1 MARPPRGSWSLSK
14 TGSSL
19 RYRNFRLLFIGTVFS
34 HTGDFMQAM
43 AQAWLVWTMTNSPF
57 LLGLLGF
64 CQAVPRLLL
73 GAIGG
78 ALVDRLDRRRLL
90 LLTQNL
96 AMVQAFAFWAL
107 VYFDLIRFWHI
118 VVLVLF
124 IGTVNTLNQTARQ
137 SLINTLVPRAELMN
151 AIALNSSIVNLSK
164 VIGPSLGGVLIAII
178 GVAGCLLVNA
188 VSFLAIILSLVMMD
202 LPLWQ
207 REKKEE
213 NFWQEVIE
221 GYHYV
226 KTNHQVFSVL
236 SLAYIVALIGSPYTR
251 FLPVFATDIF
261 HAGPSGFGLLLAA
274 PGVGAVGSGLWLASM
289 GNIRRRRNFVF
300 LSVLTFSLFLMLFSF
315 SRSMLLSLLC
325 LVMVVHGQHP
335 PPQELCLLERPGFFP
350 LPDALFFFPLDAP
363 VPALSRHG
371 GSQPYRLSRRGQHHH
386 SDGNPAPPA
395 GKDPE
400 PLFHGQGPLVV
411 RHALYRQ
418 RRLPAR
424 DASGDRPVG
433 PYLRPLSRSPLPPRA
448 AKAQNEERSG
458 RDPATVEN
466 RSAVMGYDR
475 SDSGLT

>member
-151 AIALNSSIVNLSK
+151 AIALNSSIVSLSK
-164 VIGPSLGGVLIAII
+164 VIGPSLGGVLISVI

-188 VSFLAIILSLVMMD
+188 ASFLAIILSLVMMD

-207 REKKEE
+207 REEKEE

-221 GYHYV
+221 GYHYI

-300 LSVLTFSLFLMLFSF
+300 LSVLAFSLFLMLFSF

-325 LVMVVHGQHP
+325 LVMVGASHIAFRAVANTTIQMETP
-335 PPQELCLLERPGFFP
+335 PHLLGRILSLFFMDKGLWSFGTLFIGSVASLLGTPRATALSGLICGLSAALLYQRARLRRKMRKGLEEIP
-350 LPDALFFFPLDAP
+350 LP
-363 VPALSRHG
+363 S
-371 GSQPYRLSRRGQHHH
+371 
-386 SDGNPAPPA
+386 
-395 GKDPE
+395 KIDP
-400 PLFHGQGPLVV
+400 
-411 RHALYRQ
+411 R
-418 RRLPAR
+418 
-424 DASGDRPVG
+424 
-433 PYLRPLSRSPLPPRA
+433 
-448 AKAQNEERSG
+448 
-458 RDPATVEN
+458 
-466 RSAVMGYDR
+466 
-475 SDSGLT
+475 